1 MQSAT
6 TSAPTASSERSRAI
20 LAASVGQFFEL
31 YDFSIYG
38 FFAVE
43 IGRSFFPSSD
53 PMTSL
58 LGAFATYGVGFLMRP
73 VGAIIVGAYGDH
85 NGRRAALVLTV
96 ALMAIS
102 TGLVA
107 FVPSYAQIGIWAPI
121 ILVVLRLCQ
130 GFSTGGEWGGA
141 AAFLVEYAPSGRRGL
156 VGSFH
161 QVSTQIGNLFGF
173 YNSVAFLSY
182 SLATES
188 FQSWGWRIAFLVG
201 GLLGPVGY
209 YIRTRVAETPVF
221 MEMEARKAVASSPL
235 LVALQTYWKTI
246 IGGNMHCRHC
256 CGQHANV
263 SDLSHSVCAPAVAP
277 QRTASLL
284 ITCASLAFAAVYIF
298 LVGALSD
305 SIGRKT
311 LVLASC
317 AGFIVFTYPL
327 FAMLAKTPTL
337 TTYLVVQFAGAA
349 LYGLVFGVLPTLLA
363 ELYPTKIRYT
373 GISVT
378 WGMAILTFGGF
389 TPFINTYLVEMTGN
403 SVAPAFRVMAIA
415 ALSGGVMLMTKD
427 RTNIKFDQK
436 RMASGR
442 GLPPRPEAKALCH
455 AQEAPWGSM

>member
-1 MQSAT
+1 MQSVT
-6 TSAPTASSERSRAI
+6 MSAPGARSDRTRAI
-20 LAASVGQFFEL
+20 VAASVGQFFEL

-53 PMTSL
+53 PLTSL

-73 VGAIIVGAYGDH
+73 VGAIVVGAYGDLR
-85 NGRRAALVLTV
+85 GRRAALVLTV

-121 ILVVLRLCQ
+121 ILVVLRLCL

-141 AAFLVEYAPSGRRGL
+141 AAFLVEYAPPGRRGL

-173 YNSVAFLSY
+173 LFVALLSY

-209 YIRTRVAETPVF
+209 YIRTRIAETPVF
-221 MEMEARKAVASSPL
+221 TEMEARKAVASSPL

-246 IGGNMHCRHC
+246 LAGICISAIAAASTQTFQIYLTQFARQQLHLN
-256 CGQHANV
+256 A
-263 SDLSHSVCAPAVAP
+263 
-277 QRTASLL
+277 TASLL

-298 LVGALSD
+298 LVGVLSD

-327 FAMLAKTPTL
+327 FAMLARTPTL
-337 TTYLVVQFAGAA
+337 ITYLIVQFCGAA

-373 GISVT
+373 GISVN
-378 WGMAILTFGGF
+378 WGIAILTFGGF
-389 TPFINTYLVEMTGN
+389 TPFIKTYLVEITGN
-403 SVAPAFRVMAIA
+403 SVAPAIWVMAIA

-427 RTNIKFDQK
+427 HTNIELD
-436 RMASGR
+436 
-442 GLPPRPEAKALCH
+442 
-455 AQEAPWGSM
+455 

>member
-1 MQSAT
+1 MQSVT
-6 TSAPTASSERSRAI
+6 MSAPRASSERSRAI
-20 LAASVGQFFEL
+20 FAASVGQFFEL

-53 PMTSL
+53 PLTSL

-73 VGAIIVGAYGDH
+73 VGAIVVGAYGDLK
-85 NGRRAALVLTV
+85 GRRAALVLTV

-141 AAFLVEYAPSGRRGL
+141 AAFLVEYAPPGRRGI

-173 YNSVAFLSY
+173 LFVALLSY
-182 SLATES
+182 SLSTES

-209 YIRTRVAETPVF
+209 YIRTRIAETPVF
-221 MEMEARKAVASSPL
+221 TEMEVRKAVASSPL
-235 LVALQTYWKTI
+235 LVALQGYWKTI
-246 IGGNMHCRHC
+246 LAGICISAIAAASTQTFQIYLTQFARQQLHLN
-256 CGQHANV
+256 A
-263 SDLSHSVCAPAVAP
+263 
-277 QRTASLL
+277 TASLL

-298 LVGALSD
+298 LVGTLSD
-305 SIGRKT
+305 RTGRKI

-317 AGFIVFTYPL
+317 AGFIIFTYPL

-337 TTYLVVQFAGAA
+337 TTYLFVQFSGAA

-373 GISVT
+373 GISVN
-378 WGMAILTFGGF
+378 WGIAILVFGGF
-389 TPFINTYLVEMTGN
+389 TPFINTYLVGITGD
-403 SVAPAFRVMAIA
+403 SVAPAFWVMAVA
-415 ALSGGVMLMTKD
+415 ALSGAVMLMIKD
-427 RTNIKFDQK
+427 PTNVKFD
-436 RMASGR
+436 
-442 GLPPRPEAKALCH
+442 
-455 AQEAPWGSM
+455 